1 MARTQSEHYPEIKR
15 GILRNAAKL
24 FAQKGYAGTTIVD
37 LAKATTSS
45 RGALYH
51 YFDSKEAILKE
62 IVLQHVGDMTARVE
76 AAIAASRDPT
86 EQCRNVIQAM
96 IGLNTQSRNESVV
109 LMNDPQYLDRKD
121 QRTITRRQNEIVD
134 LVADVLARADKAKRI
149 KPKTR
154 KAYTMLLF
162 GMMNFIYTWY
172 DPKGP
177 VAPDELAG
185 MVAEVFLN
193 GFQSK
198 RA

>member
-1 MARTQSEHYPEIKR
+1 MARTQSEHYPEIRR
-15 GILRNAAKL
+15 GILRSAAKL
-24 FAQKGYAGTTIVD
+24 FAEKGYARTTIVD

-62 IVLQHVGDMTARVE
+62 IALQQVADMTARVE
-76 AAIAASRDPT
+76 AAIAASDDPS
-86 EQCRNVIQAM
+86 EQCRNVIEAM

-109 LMNDPQYLDRKD
+109 LMNDQQYLDRKD
-121 QRTITRRQNEIVD
+121 RRTIKRKQNDIVD
-134 LVADVLARADKAKRI
+134 LVAGVLARADDAERI
-149 KPKTR
+149 RDGSK

-193 GFQSK
+193 GFRSK

>member
-1 MARTQSEHYPEIKR
+1 MARTQSEHYPEIRR
-15 GILRNAAKL
+15 GILRSAAKL
-24 FAQKGYAGTTIVD
+24 FAEKGYARTTIVD
-37 LAKATTSS
+37 LAEATTSS

-62 IVLQHVGDMTARVE
+62 IALQQVADMTARVE
-76 AAIAASRDPT
+76 AAIAASDDPS
-86 EQCRNVIQAM
+86 EQCRNVIEAM

-109 LMNDPQYLDRKD
+109 LMNDQQYLDRKD
-121 QRTITRRQNEIVD
+121 RRTIKRKQNDIVD
-134 LVADVLARADKAKRI
+134 LVAGVLARADDAERI
-149 KPKTR
+149 RDGSK

-193 GFQSK
+193 GFRSK

>member
-1 MARTQSEHYPEIKR
+1 MARTQSEHYPEIRR
-15 GILRNAAKL
+15 GILRSAAKL
-24 FAQKGYAGTTIVD
+24 FADKGYARTTIVD

-109 LMNDPQYLDRKD
+109 LMNDQQYLDKKD
-121 QRTITRRQNEIVD
+121 RRTITRRQNEIVD

-149 KPKTR
+149 KPKSR

-185 MVAEVFLN
+185 MVAEVFLK